1 MSADSTDMTMTLDE
15 AVERFEPLWRA
26 AYDEEVSREFT
37 QTHATI
43 RECMDALMA
52 GPDADQPL
60 VYFEDR
66 MITRREANMQANK
79 LVNALYEVGVA
90 KGRRVSIIMA
100 NRPEIVEIFMAC
112 YKGGFIATPYNER
125 CTSREIQAMI
135 RTAGSS
141 TVFIEYAQL
150 DKVLAPIQEGDCPSV
165 HRIVVL
171 DWPEERQIPEHL
183 NVPVYDYADLVGGAS
198 DAEPTVEIFPDD
210 GALLLST
217 GGTTGVPKGCCQTQ
231 GKMVYEL
238 QAMGY
243 WAHHVLAHPHPRTLI
258 CMPMTH
264 IMGINYGINWQ
275 MINGGST
282 IIVDGHHAEDIIAAF
297 NRYEP
302 TMWAALP
309 TLIHSISFDPTLS
322 ETSYKQLEFVIF
334 GGSFI
339 AKETLN
345 NMIAKTQASFIES
358 YGMTESFGFV
368 TANPAKSM
376 GKVGSIGLPISGT
389 DVLIVDPDEGTRALP
404 PGQYGEIVFRG
415 PQVLHEYWNNPAET
429 AKAIR
434 DGWMYSGDIGY
445 MDEDG
450 FFYITDRKKDIIVV
464 SGFNVFPKEIDELL
478 MTHPA
483 IADACTIGVP
493 NAHSGERPKSFIVL
507 KPGETLTEAE
517 VIAFCKQS
525 LVAYKAPKYVEFID
539 EIPKTKNRKQD
550 RALLRKREDERIRL
564 EQGKDV
570 LL

>member
-1 MSADSTDMTMTLDE
+1 MTQTTNTMSLDE
-15 AVERFEPLWRA
+15 AVERYDKLWRA
-26 AYDEEVSREFT
+26 AYDPEVSRTYT
-37 QTHATI
+37 QKHATI
-43 RECMDALMA
+43 RECMDAIMA
-52 GPDADQPL
+52 TPQADEPL
-60 VYFEDR
+60 IYFGDR
-66 MITRREANMQANK
+66 IITRREANTQANK
-79 LVNALYEVGVA
+79 LANALYEVGVA
-90 KGRRVSIIMA
+90 KGRRISIIMS
-100 NRPEIVEIFMAC
+100 NRPEIVEVFMAC
-112 YKGGFIATPYNER
+112 YKGGFIAAPFNER
-125 CTSREIQAMI
+125 CTSREIQVMI
-135 RTAGSS
+135 RTVESS
-141 TVFIEYAQL
+141 TVFIEYAQF
-150 DKVLAPIQEGDCPSV
+150 DKVFAPIQEGDCPSV
-165 HRIVVL
+165 HRIIVL
-171 DWPEERQIPEHL
+171 DWPKERAIPEHL
-183 NVPVYDYADLVGGAS
+183 PVPVYDYADLVAGADDS
-198 DAEPTVEIFPDD
+198 DPDVEVLPDD
-210 GALLLST
+210 GAILLST

-231 GKMVYEL
+231 GKMTFEL
-238 QAMGY
+238 EAMGY
-243 WAHHVLAHPHPRTLI
+243 WAHHVLKHPNPRTLI

-275 MINGGST
+275 MINGGSC
-282 IIVDGHHAEDIIAAF
+282 IIVDGHKPADIIAAF

-322 ETSYKQLEFVIF
+322 ATSYRNLEFVIF

-339 AKETLN
+339 AKETLH
-345 NMIAKTQASFIES
+345 NMIAKTNASFIES

-376 GKVGSIGLPISGT
+376 GKVGSIGLPLSST
-389 DVLIVDPDEGTRALP
+389 DVLIVDPDDGTRALE
-404 PGQYGEIVFRG
+404 PGQYGEIAFRG
-415 PQVLHEYWNNPAET
+415 PQVIHGYWNNPEET

-483 IADACTIGVP
+483 VADACTIGVP

-507 KPGETLTEAE
+507 KPGASVTEAE
-517 VIAFCKQS
+517 LIAFCKES

-550 RALLRKREDERIRL
+550 RALLRKREEERARSVSGD
-564 EQGKDV
+564 GKIFG
-570 LL
+570 